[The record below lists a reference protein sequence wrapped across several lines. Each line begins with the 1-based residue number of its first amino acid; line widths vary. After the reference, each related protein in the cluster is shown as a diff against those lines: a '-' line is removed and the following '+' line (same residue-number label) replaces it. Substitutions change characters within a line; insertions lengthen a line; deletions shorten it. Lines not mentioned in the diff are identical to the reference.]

1 MMRRPPRSTLFPYTT
16 LFRSTT
22 TVANIQFN
30 LSTTPRNPDGLS
42 GTYAANVG
50 ADDTVVFSG
59 PLSISSQFSGP
70 TNGPRAF
77 DIVVPLSTP
86 FIYNPARGN
95 LLGDIRKTS
104 GSSAS

>member
-70 TNGPRAF
+70 TTGPRARE
-77 DIVVPLSTP
+77 IIRLNSTH
-86 FIYNPARGN
+86 FINAHAGCC
-95 LLGDIRKTS
+95 LLLDHRNT
-104 GSSAS
+104 